1 MICQHKNGMDRKFKI
16 LTIIFV
22 VALVLITFA
31 VSYQLLILEGE
42 VSVNPPMATGSPNNE
57 SENAQSLRLSAKLLQ
72 NSQESLEFN
81 ITQGSSTTI
90 NIAFSSLSKNHFTIP
105 LYLSIGSFEGQRLSQ
120 LITSPPAPYPT
131 VPSSIYDESS
141 NPSELFEASFTVNP
155 LTLEPNENKTTDL
168 TITALQE
175 ADIGEYAM
183 LLEMGSWEQTGL
195 SAITFKIR
203 VMPNQ

>member
-1 MICQHKNGMDRKFKI
+1 MDRKFKI
-16 LTIIFV
+16 LAVIFV
-22 VALVLITFA
+22 VVLVLITFA

-42 VSVNPPMATGSPNNE
+42 ASVNPPMPTGSPNNE
-57 SENAQSLRLSAKLLQ
+57 SENAQSLRLSVKLLQ

-81 ITQGSSTTI
+81 ITQGRSITI

-105 LYLSIGSFEGQRLSQ
+105 LYLSAGSFEGQRLSQ

-141 NPSELFEASFTVNP
+141 NPSELFEANFTVNP
-155 LTLEPNENKTTDL
+155 LMFEPNENKTTDL
-168 TITALQE
+168 TITALQD